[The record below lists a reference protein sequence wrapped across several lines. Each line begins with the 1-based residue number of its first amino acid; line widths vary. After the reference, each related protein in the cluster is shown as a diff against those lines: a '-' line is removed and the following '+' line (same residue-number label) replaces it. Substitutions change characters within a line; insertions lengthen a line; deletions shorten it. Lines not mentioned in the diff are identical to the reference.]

1 MRPSSEYLPAFC
13 VSIRAEHSGLF
24 PVLKA
29 EKGIKRVEG
38 GKQNADVLA
47 FAKDLIR
54 CLPGMRMSE
63 DS

>member
-29 EKGIKRVEG
+29 EKGIKRAEG
-38 GKQNADVLA
+38 GEQNAAVLA
-47 FAKDLIR
+47 FAKDLIKR
-54 CLPGMRMSE
+54 LPDVRVSE
-63 DS
+63 GS